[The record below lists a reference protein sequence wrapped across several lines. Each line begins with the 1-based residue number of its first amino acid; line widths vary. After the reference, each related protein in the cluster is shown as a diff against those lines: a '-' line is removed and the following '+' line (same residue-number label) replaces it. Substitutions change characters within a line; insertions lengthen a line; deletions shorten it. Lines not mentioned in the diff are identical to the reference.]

1 MTERNSKK
9 TDHQHQN
16 ALDGLGTTT
25 DNLTSRGGLLL
36 VLQVFKSLRL
46 KKLADILFRR
56 PRSNRGYHNGDILTT
71 LVAMQTYGATSLS
84 GVSRLHTESALLK
97 LVGIRKIPGVNTLSR
112 WLHGQGQAGVRLI
125 NKLNQKVIAV
135 ALKYL
140 QVTEVT
146 LDIDATV
153 IETEKSSATYT
164 YQRCPGYTMMVGTL
178 AEIKQVIAAQLR
190 HGCVSPRTDNIGF
203 IKLCRKLL
211 PKGIRLKCVR
221 IDAAGYQLKVIDYL
235 IRHGIKFVIRAPKN
249 LSISRAIAALSGSDW
264 QPLRYKDGSLSQHEW
279 VARCSHVMYRS
290 DQVFDLVVQRT
301 LKPLPA
307 QEKMAIQLLRRQRI
321 LNLFVDDTVQYSYR
335 TIATNIKGL
344 DNSEIVHF
352 YNQRGEHSENRIKEL
367 KSDFAAGR
375 PPCSDFDANALYVA
389 VCMLAFNVFALTR
402 HGLPAG
408 MRRARASTLRVD
420 LFALAGK
427 IVYHG
432 RQWQLKLPDGYL
444 SLLSRALAI
453 LRDHLGGVLP
463 DLHSP
468 LIQPD

>member
-1 MTERNSKK
+1 MNKRSSKK
-9 TDHQHQN
+9 TDDEHQN
-16 ALDGLGTTT
+16 ASDGLGTTT

-56 PRSNRGYHNGDILTT
+56 PGSNRGYLNGDILTT
-71 LVAMQTYGATSLS
+71 LVAMQTDGARSLS

-97 LVGIRKIPGVNTLSR
+97 RVGIRKIPGVNTLSR
-112 WLHGQGQAGVRLI
+112 WLHRHGHAGVRLI

-135 ALKYL
+135 TLKCL

-164 YQRCPGYTMMVGTL
+164 YQNCPGYTVMVGTL
-178 AEIKQVIAAQLR
+178 AEVRQVIAAQLR
-190 HGCVSPRTDNIGF
+190 DGCVSPRTDNIGF

-211 PKGIRLKCVR
+211 PKGILLKCVR
-221 IDAAGYQLKVIDYL
+221 IDAAGYQHKVIDYL
-235 IRHGIKFVIRAPKN
+235 IRHGIKFVIRAAMNP
-249 LSISRAIAALSGSDW
+249 SISRAIGALSGSDW

-279 VARCSHVMYRS
+279 VARCSHFMYRS
-290 DQVFDLVVQRT
+290 DKVFDLVIQRT

-321 LNLFVDDTVQYSYR
+321 LDLFVDDTVHYGYR
-335 TIATNIKGL
+335 VIATNIKAL

-375 PPCSDFDANALYVA
+375 PPCSDFAANALYVA
-389 VCMLAFNVFALTR
+389 VCMLAFNVFVLMR
-402 HGLPAG
+402 LGLPVG

-427 IVYHG
+427 IVCHG
-432 RQWQLKLPDGYL
+432 RQWQLKLPGGYL
-444 SLLSRALAI
+444 SLLSRALATM
-453 LRDHLGGVLP
+453 RDHLGGVLP

-468 LIQPD
+468 LLQPD